1 MTQPTLIID
10 MEGEVIIFLKC
21 PESLFAPW
29 NEDVADP
36 EPLESHGDVQKT
48 DSGDNATQEG
58 IHNKSEMDESTDNPA
73 ETLEPADT
81 AMQSAA
87 EIVDDSVTESAN
99 GPTTE
104 PLDEQLQEARLDASL
119 DGSIENGREIDFEVA
134 LQEPESDEHMRG
146 DCFRIQVS
154 AKHLTLASPI
164 FKETLSGRW
173 EEGLCLLKEGSVEI
187 PIRDWD
193 LEAFLILM
201 NIFHCQVQKLP
212 REVCLELL
220 AKIAVLADCYQCQP
234 LVRFFAEIWIGHLR
248 RNIFPTI
255 YSRDSMLWVWVS
267 WNFRQLF
274 EFEKSTSIAI
284 SQSNGLITSLDLPIP
299 AKVIAQSRQVF
310 EFTEIDEIYPALLN
324 LRRQTSPF
332 NAKITHDHLRPLKK
346 LAQNL
351 NAGAQALENAY
362 KLGTGYDDLA
372 VVLLEPSDKA
382 DTHCFDEMLNTSM
395 ALKAVDSSLRHTFN
409 GQRSIQD
416 TIILDIRAF
425 QSDSIRQTQR
435 GSDKLRAD
443 ELAYTAFEQILCDLR
458 PDVILVCQCQTN
470 TNEVGN
476 QFARQVCSSI
486 DEATDISVLRL
497 PWTQHESVM
506 VKSFHPMYLEYMR
519 EAPNNSATK
528 AVLQEYLFDAGF
540 IIASNALA
548 GRRITGYGLHNLKA
562 CARDGLAFIFTPQGV
577 RHSYL
582 WPSGSQFADTE
593 LVKKLKV
600 LETSSEDENTS
611 TLESVFSMLRIRS
624 DRGRFGNDNAAERE
638 AFQKDDILEE
648 IGPIPKLPQGII
660 PLCGSLN

>member
-1 MTQPTLIID
+1 

-58 IHNKSEMDESTDNPA
+58 IHNKVTKKRLKKKNKRRNQMPPQSEMDESTDNPA

-299 AKVIAQSRQVF
+299 AKVIGKCQVL
-310 EFTEIDEIYPALLN
+310 YP
-324 LRRQTSPF
+324 R
-332 NAKITHDHLRPLKK
+332 
-346 LAQNL
+346 
-351 NAGAQALENAY
+351 
-362 KLGTGYDDLA
+362 
-372 VVLLEPSDKA
+372 
-382 DTHCFDEMLNTSM
+382 
-395 ALKAVDSSLRHTFN
+395 
-409 GQRSIQD
+409 
-416 TIILDIRAF
+416 
-425 QSDSIRQTQR
+425 
-435 GSDKLRAD
+435 
-443 ELAYTAFEQILCDLR
+443 EL
-458 PDVILVCQCQTN
+458 
-470 TNEVGN
+470 
-476 QFARQVCSSI
+476 S
-486 DEATDISVLRL
+486 
-497 PWTQHESVM
+497 
-506 VKSFHPMYLEYMR
+506 
-519 EAPNNSATK
+519 
-528 AVLQEYLFDAGF
+528 
-540 IIASNALA
+540 
-548 GRRITGYGLHNLKA
+548 
-562 CARDGLAFIFTPQGV
+562 
-577 RHSYL
+577 
-582 WPSGSQFADTE
+582 
-593 LVKKLKV
+593 
-600 LETSSEDENTS
+600 
-611 TLESVFSMLRIRS
+611 
-624 DRGRFGNDNAAERE
+624 
-638 AFQKDDILEE
+638 
-648 IGPIPKLPQGII
+648 
-660 PLCGSLN
+660 